1 MGEIVSA
8 GAAGDLDRAR
18 QLDADLQDLYA
29 ALFVTSNPI
38 LIKAALEM
46 LGLIPSD
53 RMRLPMVPAS
63 PVQRHILQS
72 VLEQR
77 GALARD

>member
-1 MGEIVSA
+1 
-8 GAAGDLDRAR
+8 
-18 QLDADLQDLYA
+18 
-29 ALFVTSNPI
+29 LFVTSNPI

-53 RMRLPMVPAS
+53 RMRLPLVSAS

-77 GALARD
+77 GALARG